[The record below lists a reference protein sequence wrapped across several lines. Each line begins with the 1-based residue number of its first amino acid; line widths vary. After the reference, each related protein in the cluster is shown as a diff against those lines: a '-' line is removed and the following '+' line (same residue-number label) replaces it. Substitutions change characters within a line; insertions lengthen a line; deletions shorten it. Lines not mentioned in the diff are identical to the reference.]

1 MYKYL
6 PIILLILIP
15 LKSFSSENVTFL
27 SKFNEAQKLGK
38 TTVIHST
45 NKYCSTCSK
54 QKKVLELAKKDFP
67 EVIFLTYDQ
76 DNKFIANFLQVE
88 YWSTILVY
96 KNGKENVKRLGV
108 TSKNVIYSLIRR
120 NL

>member
-1 MYKYL
+1 MF
-6 PIILLILIP
+6 IP
-15 LKSFSSENVTFL
+15 LKSYSSENVSFL

-38 TTVIHST
+38 TIVIHST
-45 NKYCSTCSK
+45 NKYCSTCAK
-54 QKKVLELAKKDFP
+54 QKKILEQAKKDFP
-67 EVIFLTYDQ
+67 EVLFLTYDQ
-76 DNKFIANFLQVE
+76 DNRFIANLLEVD

-96 KNGKENVKRLGV
+96 KNGNENVKRLGV